1 MSEAQHIVKSFDAE
15 LRRLRGLL
23 VEMGGLVESQVAL
36 AMQAVMSRD
45 AAMATR
51 AVELDPAVDAL
62 ERQVEQFV
70 IQMLALR
77 QPMAGDLRQI
87 VSALKVTA
95 ALERIGD
102 YAKNAARRS
111 IVLEQFRLPFSLA
124 GLANMARLVQENLKL
139 VIDAIGENDSDK
151 AVEVWRSDEGIDDLY
166 NSIFRELVTYMME
179 DARSITPCT
188 HLLFI
193 AKNLERMGDH
203 ATNIAETIHYAVTG
217 EPLTEERPKGDASA
231 FAVVRPPRDRDGA

>member
-1 MSEAQHIVKSFDAE
+1 MSEAQHIVKSFDTE
-15 LRRLRGLL
+15 LRRLRALL
-23 VEMGGLVESQVAL
+23 TEMGGLVENQVAL
-36 AMQAVMSRD
+36 ATQAIVSRD
-45 AAMATR
+45 AVVATR

-62 ERQVEQFV
+62 ERQVEQLV

-111 IVLEQFRLPFSLA
+111 IVLGQFRLPFPLT
-124 GLANMARLVQENLKL
+124 GIANMARLVQENLKL
-139 VIDAIGENDSDK
+139 VIDAVGENDDAK
-151 AVEVWRSDEGIDDLY
+151 AVQVWRSDEGIDDLY

-179 DARSITPCT
+179 DARNITPCT

-203 ATNIAETIHYAVTG
+203 ATNIAETVHYAVTG
-217 EPLTEERPKGDASA
+217 DALTEERPKGDASA
-231 FAVVRPPRDRDGA
+231 FAVVRPRDRDSA